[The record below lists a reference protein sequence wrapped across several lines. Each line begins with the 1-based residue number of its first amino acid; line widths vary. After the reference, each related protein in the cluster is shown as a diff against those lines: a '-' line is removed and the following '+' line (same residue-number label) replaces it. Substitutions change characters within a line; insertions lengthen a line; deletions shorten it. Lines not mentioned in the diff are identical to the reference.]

1 MNVANLPRLYVVML
15 RYRVAAMVSLFLLL
29 GAARESELELGWRHL
44 LAALALASSYVSA
57 TALNDLADE
66 EVDRV
71 NHPRDAGRPLVEGWA
86 GRQDLRVL
94 YRLAALLALCLAVP
108 LGGAAVA
115 LVGLA
120 LLLSEAYSAR
130 PLRLSYR
137 VAGAPLLLGVAY
149 VVVPYGLGIEAAG
162 GSLAHVASRLTG
174 GLFLLFAARIVLKD
188 FRDRA
193 GDAQF
198 GKPTLLLRFG
208 KRATCA
214 LSLAALVTADG
225 VLIVSLDPALT
236 VLLQLFV
243 LAVGFMLWRLWR
255 AAEPKAEQVAI
266 GIGARMGNG
275 LLLTLLTWLVV
286 DGAGAPASEAF
297 IVSTAVAAAFFFT
310 FVPLAARPDEVLIG
324 YKG

>member
-1 MNVANLPRLYVVML
+1 VKVGNLPRLYVVML
-15 RYRVAAMVSLFLLL
+15 RYRVAAMVALFLLL

-66 EVDRV
+66 EIDKV

-86 GRQDLRVL
+86 AQQDLRL
-94 YRLAALLALCLAVP
+94 LCRLAALLALCLAVP

-115 LVGLA
+115 LVGVA
-120 LLLSEAYSAR
+120 LLMSEAYSAR
-130 PLRLSYR
+130 PLRLSHR

-149 VVVPYGLGIEAAG
+149 VVVPYGLGIEAAEG
-162 GSLAHVASRLTG
+162 NLTHVASRLTG
-174 GLFLLFAARIVLKD
+174 GLFLLFGARIVLKD

-208 KRATCA
+208 KSATCA
-214 LSLAALVTADG
+214 LSLAGLVTADC
-225 VLIVSLDPALT
+225 VLAVSLDPTLA
-236 VLLQLFV
+236 VLLQPFV
-243 LAVGFMLWRLWR
+243 LAVGLMLWRLWR
-255 AAEPKAEQVAI
+255 AAEPRAEQVAI
-266 GIGARMGNG
+266 GVGARMGNG
-275 LLLTLLTWLVV
+275 LLLTMLAWLVM
-286 DGAGAPASEAF
+286 DGAGASADEAF
-297 IVSTAVAAAFFFT
+297 VVSTAVVAAFSLSFLS
-310 FVPLAARPDEVLIG
+310 LATRPDEVLIG

>member
-1 MNVANLPRLYVVML
+1 VKVGNLPRLYVVML
-15 RYRVAAMVSLFLLL
+15 RYRVAAMVALFLLL

-66 EVDRV
+66 EIDKV

-86 GRQDLRVL
+86 GRQDLRL
-94 YRLAALLALCLAVP
+94 LCRLAALLALCLAVP

-115 LVGLA
+115 LVGVA
-120 LLLSEAYSAR
+120 LLMSEAYSAG
-130 PLRLSYR
+130 PLRLSHR

-149 VVVPYGLGIEAAG
+149 VVVPYGLGIEAAEG
-162 GSLAHVASRLTG
+162 NLTHVASRLTG
-174 GLFLLFAARIVLKD
+174 GLFLLFGARIVLKD

-208 KRATCA
+208 KSATCA

-225 VLIVSLDPALT
+225 VLAVSLDPTLA
-236 VLLQLFV
+236 VLLQPFV
-243 LAVGFMLWRLWR
+243 LAVGLMLWRLWR
-255 AAEPKAEQVAI
+255 AAEPRAEQVAI
-266 GIGARMGNG
+266 GVGARMGNG
-275 LLLTLLTWLVV
+275 LLLTMLAWLVME
-286 DGAGAPASEAF
+286 GAGASAAEAF
-297 IVSTAVAAAFFFT
+297 VVSTAVVAAFSLSFLS
-310 FVPLAARPDEVLIG
+310 LAARPDEVLIG